1 MHTCLEVEKT
11 FIYIKTNYA
20 QLLGTYEQKIRVIS
34 IKVIQDGLQGNK
46 KKKSKKKKSKKKKK
60 LHVLP

>member
-1 MHTCLEVEKT
+1 MHKCLEVETT

-20 QLLGTYEQKIRVIS
+20 QLLGTYEDKIRVIS

-46 KKKSKKKKSKKKKK
+46 KKKVAGPTLIVSC
-60 LHVLP
+60 L